1 MKTPKEDPKD
11 KEARLRERRA
21 AELERSSSVRR
32 QARDLT
38 GDIRRTFGTQIS
50 MFGMPSR
57 TVGGGGVRPLSPSG
71 AVRHPIANTF
81 GIGKGSDRL

>member
-1 MKTPKEDPKD
+1 MKSPKEDPKD
-11 KEARLRERRA
+11 KEARLRERRS
-21 AELERSSSVRR
+21 AELERSRSTRE

-38 GDIRRTFGTQIS
+38 GDLRRTFGNQIS

-57 TVGGGGVRPLSPSG
+57 AVGGGGVRPLSPSG
-71 AVRHPIANTF
+71 AVRHPIANAF